1 MSNQRSQQTKTCHH
15 VHLRVALR
23 WLWTNSVRHL
33 MMRTRCF
40 SRHPFR
46 SLTHMQQLC
55 SPNTRIFLSFCYKA
69 HSHQIAM
76 MSISYVDEPTPAI
89 FRYAKK
95 TPVRVCATTFFSHM
109 LMGQCDTTAR
119 MYDIS
124 KNVPL
129 EIIYLPMTCSCK
141 TRGTSGA

>member
-1 MSNQRSQQTKTCHH
+1 MSNQRSQQTKTYHH

-95 TPVRVCATTFFSHM
+95 TPVRVCATTFFSHVIATFIYAIIT
-109 LMGQCDTTAR
+109 LPKR
-119 MYDIS
+119 
-124 KNVPL
+124 PL
-129 EIIYLPMTCSCK
+129 ESHKHVNMN
-141 TRGTSGA
+141 A